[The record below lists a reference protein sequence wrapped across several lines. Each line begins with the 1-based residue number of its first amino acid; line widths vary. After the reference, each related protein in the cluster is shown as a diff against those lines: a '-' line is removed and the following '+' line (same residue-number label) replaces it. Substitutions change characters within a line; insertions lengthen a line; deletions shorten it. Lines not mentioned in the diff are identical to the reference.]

1 MKNSDPARPT
11 ADVDVREGVLLR
23 DYTTF
28 QLGGP
33 CRRMYF
39 CRMPE
44 QLVATVRA
52 LRASGEEYVLIGGG
66 SNLLISDEGIPLS
79 VIRYFSDEPV
89 LDVQDFV
96 VEVSGS
102 TILDHLVRETIRL
115 GLDGLINCS
124 GIPGA
129 VGGAVVGN
137 AGAFG
142 REIAE
147 VIERVDLMAEDG
159 SVRAVRPDELGFSYR
174 QSRLHHSNDVVL
186 SVRLKLVPGDVA
198 NMKKERDSILALRRE
213 KHPDWP
219 TEPCIGS
226 IFRNVDPAR
235 PGERRQAAG
244 WFLEQ
249 AGAKGMRVGGAI
261 VFPQHANII
270 VKQPDGTAQDVF
282 DLARMMADAVYEKF
296 GLRLIRE
303 VRFLGPFRGAPAD
316 VGHRFF

>member
-1 MKNSDPARPT
+1 MKTPA
-11 ADVDVREGVLLR
+11 AISGVNARENAALR
-23 DYTTF
+23 DFTTF

-39 CRMPE
+39 CRAPE

-52 LRASGEEYVLIGGG
+52 LREAGEEYVLIGGG

-79 VIRYFSDEPV
+79 VVRYFSDQPV
-89 LDVQDFV
+89 LSVHDQV

-115 GLDGLINCS
+115 GMDGLINCS

-129 VGGAVVGN
+129 VGGAIVGN

-147 VIERVDLMAEDG
+147 VIEGVDLMAGDG
-159 SVRAVRPDELGFSYR
+159 TVRTVRPDELGFSYR
-174 QSRLHHSNDVVL
+174 QSRLHHSNEVVL
-186 SVRLKLVPGDVA
+186 SARLKLVAGDA
-198 NMKKERDSILALRRE
+198 SSMRKEREGILALRRE

-261 VFPQHANII
+261 VFPKHANII

-282 DLARMMADAVYEKF
+282 DLARMMADAVYGRF
-296 GLRLIRE
+296 GLRLVRE
-303 VRFLGPFRGAPAD
+303 VRYLGRFRGAPVDA
-316 VGHRFF
+316 GCRFF